1 MEVSQ
6 SFLKSPS
13 GFIFQILPGKT
24 SGKLFLRSKNNYYK
38 DTVQGVRKKLDTDW
52 SHATKLEVEDW
63 LKKDDEYIEAFT
75 RKLVKRIILAQVLIE
90 QNDEL
95 IADNVESKHLVNL
108 LRKSNKELE
117 RIVGK
122 HFDNIYGADKTIT
135 TNLSNAIDKVSKQLS
150 ELQVQ
155 QFIIVEDFL
164 TSLKN
169 NPEQYEK
176 KSYQLTKIEE

>member
-13 GFIFQILPGKT
+13 GFIFQILPNKVP
-24 SGKLFLRSKNNYYK
+24 GKLFLRSKNNYHK
-38 DTVQGVRKKLDTDW
+38 DTVQGVRKKLDSGW
-52 SHATKLEVEDW
+52 SHPTKPEVEEW
-63 LKKDDEYIEAFT
+63 LKKDDAYIEAFT

-95 IADNVESKHLVNL
+95 IADNVDSKHLVNQ

-135 TNLSNAIDKVSKQLS
+135 TNLSNSIDKVAKQLS

-155 QFIIVEDFL
+155 HFIIVEDFL
-164 TSLKN
+164 TDLKN
-169 NPEQYEK
+169 NPEKFEK
-176 KSYQLTKIEE
+176 KSYELTKIE